1 MLDNANKYNLYSL
14 LQNELKVIDYIYVV
28 VIDIIS
34 LLIPILI
41 VSRQLLIITLVLT
54 VAVIS
59 IVNKKL
65 EGKIL
70 IMVVV
75 LGSMGWMLI
84 SQYRNQ
90 DDKYLKQAL
99 QIQDDCILS
108 TKQMQV
114 YMYLTCNF
122 DNFNLNVGKLD
133 KYYYGQKCAFPIFA
147 FTGLKFKIPSTT
159 EDTLIRIV
167 KIIIHIL

>member
-1 MLDNANKYNLYSL
+1 M
-14 LQNELKVIDYIYVV
+14 VV

-108 TKQMQV
+108 TKHGCR
-114 YMYLTCNF
+114 YIC
-122 DNFNLNVGKLD
+122 
-133 KYYYGQKCAFPIFA
+133 I
-147 FTGLKFKIPSTT
+147 
-159 EDTLIRIV
+159 
-167 KIIIHIL
+167 